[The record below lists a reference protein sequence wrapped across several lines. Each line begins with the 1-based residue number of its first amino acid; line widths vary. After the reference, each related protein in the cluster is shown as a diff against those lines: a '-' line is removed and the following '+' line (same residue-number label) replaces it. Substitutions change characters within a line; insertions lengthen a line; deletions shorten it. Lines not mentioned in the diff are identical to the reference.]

1 MKLIS
6 WNVNGLRAALGKG
19 CAEVFAAGDY
29 DCICLQETKLQEG
42 LLPLEIPG
50 YAPYSH
56 HAQKKGYAGTAI
68 YTRIAP
74 LSASTGIGRPEFDA
88 EGRTVTLEF
97 PDLYLVTLYVPNAQR
112 GLARLPF
119 RLEWEAA
126 IREYLGRLQD
136 NKPVVVCGDLNVA
149 AEEIDI
155 HNPKGNRGNAGF
167 SDEERDAFRQL
178 KAIGLADIWR
188 ETHPDE
194 RKYSWWAYWGN
205 AREKN
210 LGWRIDYFLVSRAL
224 ATKVT
229 AADILDTV
237 PGSDHCPVTLN
248 LAKI

>member
-19 CAEVFAAGDY
+19 CDAFLIQGGY

-42 LLPLEIPG
+42 LLPLELPG
-50 YAPYSH
+50 YTGYLH
-56 HAQKKGYAGTAI
+56 YAQKKGYSGTAI
-68 YTRIAP
+68 FTKREP
-74 LSASTGIGRPEFDA
+74 LSVRTGIGVQQFDD

-97 PDLYLVTLYVPNAQR
+97 PEFWLVTMYVPNSQR

-126 IREYLGRLQD
+126 IRNYLGKLQET
-136 NKPVVVCGDLNVA
+136 KPVVICGDLNVA

-155 HNPKGNRGNAGF
+155 HDPKRNRMNAGF
-167 SDEERDAFRQL
+167 SDEERAAFREL
-178 KAIGLADIWR
+178 KAVGLADVWR
-188 ETHPDE
+188 EANPDT

-210 LGWRIDYFLVSRAL
+210 LGWRIDYFLVSRPL
-224 ATKVT
+224 AEKVT
-229 AADILDTV
+229 GAEILDQVT
-237 PGSDHCPVTLN
+237 GSDHCPVTLE
-248 LAKI
+248 LAL